1 MLMQQK
7 NTYSMINSKCRFI
20 WDISNWRE
28 RNWISFSA
36 YWGLEKIQ
44 RTNDFLW
51 LGTNLKCKAGDE
63 YVFVWKYCQ
72 SGSLKVKYRERVR
85 V

>member
-7 NTYSMINSKCRFI
+7 NTAWLIQSVDLFEIFRIDEKEIEF
-20 WDISNWRE
+20 
-28 RNWISFSA
+28 SFSA